1 MDNDTKL
8 AELKEAVK
16 KFTDERDWQRY
27 HTPKDLAVSIS
38 IEAAE
43 LLEKFQWKSEE
54 EIEELLNDPKYKEE
68 VKEELADVFNYC
80 LALSNTLGIDLSEA
94 LLEKVKRNSE
104 KYPVEKT
111 KGKYKKYNPNNHRG
125 EKRSE

>member
-1 MDNDTKL
+1 MDEDTTV

-16 KFTDERDWQRY
+16 KFRDERDWERY

-43 LLEKFQWKSEE
+43 LLELFQWKDRQ
-54 EIEELLNDPKYKEE
+54 EIQGMLEDPKYKARI
-68 VKEELADVFNYC
+68 KGELADVMNYC
-80 LALSNTLGIDLSEA
+80 LALSNTLDMDMSEA
-94 LLEKVKRNSE
+94 LLEKVRDNSE

-111 KGKYKKYNPNNHRG
+111 KGNYKKYT
-125 EKRSE
+125 EL